1 MKERQGLTVGII
13 LVLVGVYLL
22 ARNVISWR
30 GPEPVLLLIGVALFA
45 ASALRH
51 FRGPLLPGAIL
62 MGLGAAFLLEVP
74 LEPWLPRWATI
85 LLGLAA
91 GFLLVAALDK
101 SVGRA
106 RRPAPAAVGVILLAV
121 VASAAVAGAVDF
133 KAWEP
138 MARLWPWLLVAV
150 GLILIFRAAVRSP
163 RS

>member
-22 ARNVISWR
+22 AGKVISWR
-30 GPEPVLLLIGVALFA
+30 GPGPVLLLIGIALFA
-45 ASALRH
+45 ASALRR

-62 MGLGAAFLLEVP
+62 MGLGAALLLEVP

-101 SVGRA
+101 SVGRT
-106 RRPAPAAVGVILLAV
+106 RRPAPAVAGVILLAV
-121 VASAAVAGAVDF
+121 VASAAVARAVDF
-133 KAWEP
+133 RAWESV
-138 MARLWPWLLVAV
+138 ARLWPWLLVAV
-150 GLILIFRAAVRSP
+150 GLILIVNAARRPQRS
-163 RS
+163 

>member
-1 MKERQGLTVGII
+1 MRERQGLTVGII

-30 GPEPVLLLIGVALFA
+30 GPGPVLLLIGVALVA
-45 ASALRH
+45 
-51 FRGPLLPGAIL
+51 LLPGAIL

-101 SVGRA
+101 SVGRS
-106 RRPAPAAVGVILLAV
+106 RRPAPAVAGMILLAV
-121 VASAAVAGAVDF
+121 VASAAVARAVDF
-133 KAWEP
+133 RAWESV
-138 MARLWPWLLVAV
+138 ARLWPWLLVAV
-150 GLILIFRAAVRSP
+150 GLILIVNAARRSQ